1 MASVTYYKFP
11 MKMDR
16 FFPPNSWEQI
26 TIWWLTY
33 PLKNMS
39 SSDWIIIPTIG
50 ENNPFM
56 FQTTNQKHIFPTID
70 SSQIPYENRIN
81 SSHHPIQM
89 GTWQHRSCVDSTCV
103 HPNRSSHGSIP
114 QVTTDPS
121 AFTAQNARLDATRYC
136 TSRNKGC
143 TFHGKAQSARENMD
157 QKRVFQ
163 IHGCQISSN
172 MHLYILYLFCVAS
185 EHILVGFL

>member
-26 TIWWLTY
+26 TIWWMTY

-70 SSQIPYENRIN
+70 SSKFLMKIESILPITQFKWGHGNIDHVLIAHVCTPIAPATGPFPRSPLTHPLSQRRTLDWMPPDTALRATKAAPSMAKPSQQGKTWTKSG
-81 SSHHPIQM
+81 SSKYMAVKYRVI
-89 GTWQHRSCVDSTCV
+89 
-103 HPNRSSHGSIP
+103 
-114 QVTTDPS
+114 
-121 AFTAQNARLDATRYC
+121 C
-136 TSRNKGC
+136 TY
-143 TFHGKAQSARENMD
+143 T
-157 QKRVFQ
+157 
-163 IHGCQISSN
+163 
-172 MHLYILYLFCVAS
+172 YIYIYIYSV
-185 EHILVGFL
+185 